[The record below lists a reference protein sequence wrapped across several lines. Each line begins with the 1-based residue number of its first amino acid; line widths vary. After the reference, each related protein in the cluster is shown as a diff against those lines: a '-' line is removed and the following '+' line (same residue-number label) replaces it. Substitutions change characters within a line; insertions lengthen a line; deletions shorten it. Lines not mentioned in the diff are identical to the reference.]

1 MRKNIFYDM
10 QFQIIGTNTSL
21 LLSSLEMAE
30 AVEGIFRLTATV
42 LCN

>member
-1 MRKNIFYDM
+1 MRKNILYDM

-30 AVEGIFRLTATV
+30 AVEGIFRLIATI

>member
-1 MRKNIFYDM
+1 MRKNILYDM

-30 AVEGIFRLTATV
+30 AVAVSLNIPSTI